1 MYDVVLRVLECLE
14 CRYACAEKQICNFKE
29 EELAA
34 VIKVVSRIY
43 AADLDKTLEA
53 RYNLLKK
60 INKDFALEAT
70 LATVGLAKLAPY
82 IRDEEVEDLVLIP
95 NRPIYIATRRGKLKT
110 NTTATAEMIK
120 NFLRLAHLKGVELT
134 YARPSLRFGLR
145 FGVYRLRISL
155 DLPPIV
161 PYPHVYV
168 RIHRRKLRLS
178 HLLSSGFLSVEQLK
192 TIYAAV
198 KGGKHLVVAGPP
210 GAGKT
215 TLLVAIDELIPP
227 TWQRV
232 YIDEADEFDEDPDKN
247 QIKIADVNKSREI
260 YASLNRNIDV
270 VFIGELQYEDH
281 FNAFKTATEIG
292 LQTFATMHAATIE
305 DALKRLAK
313 YVEVKNMAVV
323 LVEKKYGDVVKRRVA
338 DVYVS

>member
-1 MYDVVLRVLECLE
+1 MYNIIVRLLECLE
-14 CRYACAEKQICNFKE
+14 CKYACAEKHICLFRE
-29 EELAA
+29 EELPT
-34 VIKVVSRIY
+34 VIKIISRIY
-43 AADLDKTLEA
+43 ATDLDKTLEV

-60 INKDFALEAT
+60 INKDLALEAT

-82 IRDEEVEDLVLIP
+82 IKDEEVEDLVLIP
-95 NRPIYIATRRGKLKT
+95 HRPIYVATRRGKLKT
-110 NTTATAEMIK
+110 NVVATTEMIK
-120 NFLRLAHLKGVELT
+120 SILRLAQLKGVELT

-145 FGVYRLRISL
+145 FGGYRLRISL

-161 PYPHVYV
+161 PYPHAYV
-168 RIHRRKLRLS
+168 RIHRKKLGLS

-192 TIYAAV
+192 MIYAAV

-232 YIDEADEFDEDPDKN
+232 YIDEADEFDEDPNKN
-247 QIKIADVNKSREI
+247 QIKIADVNKTREI

-281 FNAFKTATEIG
+281 FNAFKIATEIG

-305 DALKRLAK
+305 DALKRLSR
-313 YVEVKNMAVV
+313 YVEVKNMTVV
-323 LVEKKYGDVVKRRVA
+323 LVEKRYRDVVERRVA
-338 DVYVS
+338 DIYVS